1 MFRKTLNG
9 FISGQKYYD
18 AGKAKNKTHE
28 PLYCMGVIGLGTVC
42 NLVRRFQTVAQ
53 YTNQQKDYLSQ
64 IQILIQK
71 QQSLIARASLIEE
84 ALTKAKLDRQK
95 IKYLIDPKK
104 GNPIPVFQSLIRK
117 LAKDNGIQLTKIQ
130 IPKVSK
136 ESHLQMLSIKVDG
149 IASIENVRDF
159 LKKTAVLTPL
169 IRIDSLEL
177 ISFRRD
183 TNSTRLNISLK
194 ASALTDYKR

>member
-1 MFRKTLNG
+1 MKQGR
-9 FISGQKYYD
+9 QKIKPMNPFT
-18 AGKAKNKTHE
+18 AW
-28 PLYCMGVIGLGTVC
+28 GLLG
-42 NLVRRFQTVAQ
+42 LVLFAIWLGGYQTVAQ
-53 YTNQQKDYLSQ
+53 YTSQQKDYLSQ

-71 QQSLIARASLIEE
+71 QQSLIARAGLIEE
-84 ALTKAKLDRQK
+84 ALTKARLDRQK

-136 ESHLQMLSIKVDG
+136 ESHLQMLSIKVNG

>member
-1 MFRKTLNG
+1 
-9 FISGQKYYD
+9 
-18 AGKAKNKTHE
+18 
-28 PLYCMGVIGLGTVC
+28 
-42 NLVRRFQTVAQ
+42 
-53 YTNQQKDYLSQ
+53 
-64 IQILIQK
+64 
-71 QQSLIARASLIEE
+71 
-84 ALTKAKLDRQK
+84 
-95 IKYLIDPKK
+95 
-104 GNPIPVFQSLIRK
+104 

-169 IRIDSLEL
+169 IRIDNLEL
-177 ISFRRD
+177 ISVSRD

>member
-1 MFRKTLNG
+1 MKPGR
-9 FISGQKYYD
+9 QKIKPMNPFT
-18 AGKAKNKTHE
+18 AW
-28 PLYCMGVIGLGTVC
+28 GLLG
-42 NLVRRFQTVAQ
+42 LVLFAIWLGGYQTIAE
-53 YTNQQKDYLSQ
+53 YASQQKGYLSQ

-95 IKYLIDPKK
+95 IKYLIDTRK
-104 GNPIPVFQSLIRK
+104 GNAIPVFQSLIRK

-136 ESHLQMLSIKVDG
+136 ESHLQILSIKVDG

-159 LKKTAVLTPL
+159 LNKTAVLTPL

-177 ISFRRD
+177 ILFNRD
-183 TNSTRLNISLK
+183 TNSTLLNISLK
-194 ASALTDYKR
+194 ASALTDPKR

>member
-1 MFRKTLNG
+1 MKQGR
-9 FISGQKYYD
+9 QKIKPMNPFT
-18 AGKAKNKTHE
+18 AW
-28 PLYCMGVIGLGTVC
+28 GLLG
-42 NLVRRFQTVAQ
+42 LVLFAIWLGGYQTIAQ
-53 YTNQQKDYLSQ
+53 YASQQKSYLSQ

-95 IKYLIDPKK
+95 IKYLIDTRK
-104 GNPIPVFQSLIRK
+104 GNAIPVFQSLIRK

-130 IPKVSK
+130 IPTVSK

-159 LKKTAVLTPL
+159 LNKTAVLTPL

-177 ISFRRD
+177 ISFNRD
-183 TNSTRLNISLK
+183 TKSTLLNISLK
-194 ASALTDYKR
+194 ASALTDHKR

>member
-1 MFRKTLNG
+1 MMPGR
-9 FISGQKYYD
+9 QKIKPMNPFT
-18 AGKAKNKTHE
+18 AW
-28 PLYCMGVIGLGTVC
+28 GLLG
-42 NLVRRFQTVAQ
+42 LVLFAIWFGGYQTVAQ

-177 ISFRRD
+177 ISVSRD

-194 ASALTDYKR
+194 ASALTDYKRWFEKP